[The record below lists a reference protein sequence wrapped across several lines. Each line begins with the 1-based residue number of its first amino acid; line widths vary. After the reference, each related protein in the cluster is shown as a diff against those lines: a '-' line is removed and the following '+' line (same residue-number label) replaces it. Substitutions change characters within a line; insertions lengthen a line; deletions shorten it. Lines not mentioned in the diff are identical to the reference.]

1 VTARVVGPGGAA
13 TVVLPPTAPGQ
24 YETDVPAARQGAY
37 FVGISALV
45 HGHARATLRSGVV
58 VPYAAEYR
66 TTGPDTPMLRSL
78 TALGSGTFLRDPARS
93 FADNLPGVYAPR
105 PLTTLL
111 LLLALFLL
119 PFDIGVRRLLI
130 GPAEVRAALAAL
142 ARRRALQPAAA
153 AAGTAGAPLIAI
165 RARRATR
172 RGRIAERNARGA
184 TPAPQASPAPSPAP
198 ASRPEHAPT
207 PPGARRG
214 ETPPAAAPAPR
225 PVMPSASAADSGTTT
240 SRLLE
245 AKRRRRGGG

>member
-1 VTARVVGPGGAA
+1 
-13 TVVLPPTAPGQ
+13 VLPPTAPGQ

-45 HGHARATLRSGVV
+45 HGHVRASLRSGLV

-66 TTGPDTPMLRSL
+66 TIGLDRHLLASL
-78 TALGSGTFLRDPARS
+78 TAIGAGSFLRDPSQS

-105 PLTTLL
+105 PLTTPL
-111 LLLALFLL
+111 LLLALLLL
-119 PFDIGVRRLLI
+119 PFDIAVRRLLI

-142 ARRRALQPAAA
+142 ARRRALQAGAA

-172 RGRIAERNARGA
+172 RERLAERNARGA
-184 TPAPQASPAPSPAP
+184 SPASQASPPPSPAP

-207 PPGARRG
+207 PPASRHG
-214 ETPPAAAPAPR
+214 ETAPAAAPAPR
-225 PVMPSASAADSGTTT
+225 PVTPSASAADSGATT

-245 AKRRRRGGG
+245 AKRRRRSRG